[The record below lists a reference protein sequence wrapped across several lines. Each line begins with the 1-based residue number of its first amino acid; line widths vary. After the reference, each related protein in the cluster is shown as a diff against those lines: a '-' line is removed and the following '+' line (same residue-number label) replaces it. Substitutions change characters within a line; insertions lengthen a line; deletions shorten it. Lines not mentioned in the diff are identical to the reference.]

1 LCRDCLLN
9 HVIKEKREGGLEVT
23 KRQGRRRKLLLVDF
37 KETRGYW
44 ELKEETPD
52 YTLWG
57 SRFERG
63 CGLVVRQI
71 VE

>member
-1 LCRDCLLN
+1 M
-9 HVIKEKREGGLEVT
+9 T

-63 CGLVVRQI
+63 YGLVVRHCGVSEFLNI
-71 VE
+71 LTESFIS